1 MGVEQHT
8 YPTMNTPDLTINENP
23 DQLRNLTNRG
33 VGIKGQ

>member
-8 YPTMNTPDLTINENP
+8 YPATGTLDLTSNGSPGQLVNP
-23 DQLRNLTNRG
+23 INRG